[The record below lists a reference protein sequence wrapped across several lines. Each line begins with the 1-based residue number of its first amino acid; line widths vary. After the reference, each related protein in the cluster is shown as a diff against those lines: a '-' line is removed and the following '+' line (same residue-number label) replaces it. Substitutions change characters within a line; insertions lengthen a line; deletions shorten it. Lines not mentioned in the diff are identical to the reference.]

1 VNPVTSLARSALV
14 RLPRR
19 WSALLLSA
27 LAILLVSPGRAHPA
41 PGSAVLF
48 DFERD
53 AVTAELL
60 LPLEELE
67 LSFPRPLR
75 DDPTTVVARHRSA
88 LADYVLRY
96 CALVAPDGRAW
107 SARVTAMRVALETQ
121 PADLVVTVR
130 FTPPAGAPLRAFTLR
145 YDVICHEVMNH
156 FADVGV
162 RSDWNTGKLFGE
174 PEFLGQI
181 RLQTKTLA
189 VDRPTGSWWRGFR
202 AWTKG

>member
-1 VNPVTSLARSALV
+1 MKPVTLPIRSALA
-14 RLPRR
+14 RLSRR
-19 WSALLLSA
+19 WSV
-27 LAILLVSPGRAHPA
+27 LLVAVLAAFLLTPAHAHPA
-41 PGSAVLF
+41 PGSAVLL

-53 AVTAELL
+53 AVIAELL

-75 DDPTTVVARHRSA
+75 DDPATVVARHRAA

-96 CALVAPDGRAW
+96 CTLVAPDGRLW

-130 FTPPAGAPLRAFTLR
+130 FAPPPGAPVRAFTLR

-162 RSDWNTGKLFGE
+162 RSDWNTGKIAGE

-181 RLQTKTLA
+181 RFQAKTLA
-189 VDRPTGSWWRGFR
+189 VERPAGSWWRGFR